1 MTEFQDFMKKVSEKK
16 ELKEKFKALL
26 ADEKT
31 ENKLET
37 IISFAKQ
44 CGVEVTAEEIQK
56 AFRAIGT
63 EGDEL
68 SDEQMLEA
76 VGGVTSG
83 SCPRVCFIFEGWF
96 TSRYQVRNGIIKG
109 LREAGVPG
117 EVIQTVPRFLEFRW
131 GSIRIEVTW
140 ESGWKEVRCTKI

>member
-68 SDEQMLEA
+68 SDEELDAVAGGSYNRDVIEELYSEIEKFLE
-76 VGGVTSG
+76 G
-83 SCPRVCFIFEGWF
+83 SNFDFSLE
-96 TSRYQVRNGIIKG
+96 
-109 LREAGVPG
+109 VPG
-117 EVIQTVPRFLEFRW
+117 QVIDFKDFDFEYF
-131 GSIRIEVTW
+131 
-140 ESGWKEVRCTKI
+140 K

>member
-1 MTEFQDFMKKVSEKK
+1 MKDLNDFK
-16 ELKEKFKALL
+16 EEA
-26 ADEKT
+26 T
-31 ENKLET
+31 ENKEL
-37 IISFAKQ
+37 
-44 CGVEVTAEEIQK
+44 EEIQGK
-56 AFRAIGT
+56 FKQVKKP
-63 EGDEL
+63 EEL